1 MYERPNHSDWMLTL
15 SRNAVS
21 HSKNASLSPMKFPT
35 IPRLARTHRRL
46 PLANAAFVAAF
57 AIGCASPGPPRPP
70 SLKLPRLVNDLNA
83 QRIGDDVQLH
93 WITPTKTTDDLDIKG
108 PITAEICRESVIKS
122 PQPSATQRTVCVP
135 VKRFALHSGPSDATD
150 TLPPALTADPLSL
163 LAYRIQIFNSNGHS
177 AGLSPKAFTLAGSS
191 PPPVEQ
197 LRAESTRFGAQ
208 LEWQPTLTT
217 YPIELDRILVPTSL
231 PLKSTPKPKAS
242 QSFNLSSSAPVEVHL
257 QAGNQT
263 SDPGGTI
270 DHNAQ
275 RGDAYR
281 YTAQRIRKAV
291 IASHTLELRS
301 APSPIVTVLMRDTFP
316 PATPASLA
324 AIPGGTNSA
333 DRSIDLSWEPV
344 PDPDVAGYII
354 YRQEITSAGALTGH
368 PTRLN
373 ASPVV
378 GPAFSDHTAVPGQ
391 HYAYRVTAIDTSGNE
406 SAPSADIQETL
417 REQ

>member
-1 MYERPNHSDWMLTL
+1 MYEWPNHSDWMPTL
-15 SRNAVS
+15 SRNAAS
-21 HSKNASLSPMKFPT
+21 HPKNASLSPMKFPT
-35 IPRLARTHRRL
+35 IPRLVRTDRL
-46 PLANAAFVAAF
+46 PALAAVASVTVF

-108 PITAEICRESVIKS
+108 PITAEICRESVINS
-122 PQPSATQRTVCVP
+122 PQPSATQRAVCVP
-135 VKRFALHSGPSDATD
+135 VKRFASHSGPSDATD

-177 AGLSPKAFTLAGSS
+177 AGLSLRAFALAGSS

-197 LRAESTRFGAQ
+197 LRADPTRFGAQ

-231 PLKSTPKPKAS
+231 PLKSTSKPKAS

-257 QAGNQT
+257 LAGNQT

-270 DHNAQ
+270 DRTAL

-281 YTAQRIRKAV
+281 YTAQRVRKTVLAK
-291 IASHTLELRS
+291 HNLEMRS
-301 APSPIVTVLMRDTFP
+301 APSPMVSVLMRDTFP
-316 PATPASLA
+316 PSTPASLA
-324 AIPGGTNSA
+324 AIPGSTNSA
-333 DRSIDLSWEPV
+333 NRSIDLSWEPV

-354 YRQEITSAGALTGH
+354 YRQQVTSAGALTGQ

-373 ASPVV
+373 ATPVV

-417 REQ
+417 KEP